1 MSSRTNV
8 ARIMV
13 AIAVL
18 VVTLGVIVAALAQT
32 KATAPKPQDKL
43 ALAEEHARE
52 LLLLVDT
59 DKSGKISKQEWMKF
73 MEAEFDRLDK
83 AKNGELNV
91 KELTQSKLR
100 VSHFTSVGK

>member
-1 MSSRTNV
+1 
-8 ARIMV
+8 
-13 AIAVL
+13 
-18 VVTLGVIVAALAQT
+18 LAQT

-52 LLLLVDT
+52 LLLIDT

-73 MEAEFDRLDK
+73 MEGEFDRLDK
-83 AKNGELNV
+83 TKNGELDV
-91 KELTQSKLR
+91 KELTQSQLR

>member
-8 ARIMV
+8 TPIVM
-13 AIAVL
+13 IAGL
-18 VVTLGVIVAALAQT
+18 IVTLGVLGAALAQT

-52 LLLLVDT
+52 LFLLIDT
-59 DKSGKISKQEWMKF
+59 VKSGKISKQEWMKF

-83 AKNGELNV
+83 AKNGELDV
-91 KELTQSKLR
+91 KELTQSHLS
-100 VSHFTSVGK
+100 VSHFASVGK